1 MLRIIIQILLAL
13 SLLTQKAYPLNIPVD
28 MEIKKFLSDV
38 SSSKIENIDTAIL
51 KLDSLRGRLTEIEDY
66 LLYFIIKLYLKKG
79 DIQGAYRYLDQ
90 FNNTHQ
96 KSILKG
102 KVNLALAK
110 SLYKNG
116 KPEDAYRFIKIAMES
131 WLGRS
136 KPEALLIEGFILES
150 MGNIKEALKSYYR
163 LREAFPL
170 SPEDRIARQRTG
182 LIRRTTNIT
191 LYPSLEEY
199 LFAEGSLLIKER
211 QYDEAAKNL
220 DRLIEEFPESS
231 LVREGKFKRAELFM
245 LMGEPKK
252 ALDKFIRIKNAYPG
266 ERIAAESLIK
276 AIGILW
282 KEDSISDVRS
292 LALEL
297 YNNYPYVPWSD
308 RAVYILG
315 RLFEEEGKWDEAVS
329 LYKKALE
336 QFKKSPLR
344 ENFMKRMAWCYYL
357 KGDFSHSSEI
367 FNQLSNK
374 FSSLKEYGLYWKA
387 KSFERMGK
395 KEEAWEIFNSL
406 ANLPY
411 TSYYGVLSLKKIGK
425 LSPCNEGR
433 VRETQDNKGDGAFN
447 NVGLLRAMI
456 LSELSLLSE
465 AQEELDL
472 LSKADLDLS
481 EKFQLSRLYKKA
493 GSPYKSIKIASSI
506 ERELKSRNELASPL
520 LELDILLF
528 PLEYK
533 DEILKYSL
541 ENGFDPLLIASI
553 IRQESAFDPAAIS
566 RSNAMGLM
574 QIIPQ
579 TGAMIAKKT
588 GISSFTPDMLYQPSI
603 NIELGISYL
612 KMLNKKFKGNTIKT
626 LAAYNAGETLVE
638 KWWKR
643 ISHME
648 DDEIV
653 ENIPYNETE
662 NYIKNIIRNHYHYI
676 RIYCGSSLMPNL
688 SP

>member
-1 MLRIIIQILLAL
+1 
-13 SLLTQKAYPLNIPVD
+13 
-28 MEIKKFLSDV
+28 METKKFLSDV

-51 KLDSLRGRLTEIEDY
+51 KLESMRGRLTEIDDY

-96 KSILKG
+96 RSILRG
-102 KVNLALAK
+102 KVNLAFAK
-110 SLYKNG
+110 SLYENG
-116 KPEDAYRFIKIAMES
+116 NPDDAHKFIKIAMEC

-136 KPEALLIEGFILES
+136 KPEALLIEGLILES
-150 MGNIKEALKSYYR
+150 MGNIRDALKSYYR
-163 LREAFPL
+163 LRGASPL
-170 SPEDRIARQRTG
+170 SPEVRIAKQRTE
-182 LIRRTTNIT
+182 LIRKTRDIT

-199 LFAEGSLLIKER
+199 LFVEGSLLIKER

-220 DRLIEEFPESS
+220 DRLIKEFPESNFA
-231 LVREGKFKRAELFM
+231 REGKFKRAELFV

-252 ALDKFIRIKNAYPG
+252 ALDRFISIKNAYPG
-266 ERIAAESLIK
+266 QRIAAESIIK
-276 AIGILW
+276 AISILW

-297 YNNYPYVPWSD
+297 YNNYPYIPWSD
-308 RAVYILG
+308 KAAYILG
-315 RLFEEEGKWDEAVS
+315 RLFEEEGKWDQAAS
-329 LYKKALE
+329 LYKKALD
-336 QFKKSPLR
+336 QFKNSPLQ
-344 ENFMKRMAWCYYL
+344 ENLMKRIAWCYYL
-357 KGDFSHSSEI
+357 KGDFSRSSEI
-367 FNQLSNK
+367 FNKLSNK

-387 KSFERMGK
+387 RSFEKMGK
-395 KEEAWEIFNSL
+395 RREAWEIFNSL

-425 LSPCNEGR
+425 LTPCNEGR
-433 VRETQDNKGDGAFN
+433 IRETKDNKGDGAFN
-447 NVGLLRAMI
+447 IPGLLRAMI
-456 LSELSLLSE
+456 LSELSLLPE
-465 AQEELDL
+465 AEEELDVI
-472 LSKADLDLS
+472 SKAGLDLS
-481 EKFQLSRLYKKA
+481 EKLQLSRLYKKA

-506 ERELKSRNELASPL
+506 EMELKSRNELALPL
-520 LELDILLF
+520 PELDILLF

-533 DEILKYSL
+533 DEIIKYSS

-566 RSNAMGLM
+566 RSNALGLM

-579 TGAMIAKKT
+579 TGVMIAKKT
-588 GISSFTPDMLYQPSI
+588 GISEFTPDMLYQPSI

-612 KMLNKKFKGNTIKT
+612 KMLNKKFKGDTIKT
-626 LAAYNAGETLVE
+626 LAAYNAGETIVE

-653 ENIPYNETE
+653 ENIPYSETE
-662 NYIKNIIRNHYHYI
+662 NYIKNIIRNHYHYR
-676 RIYCGSSLMPNL
+676 RIYCESSAMPNPSL
-688 SP
+688 